1 MSASKIHH
9 VTSRGRPAGQSSTSF
24 TYPLWVPRDHN
35 RITLL
40 AAQIPKTYYLIDEG
54 YNSFTWSNSPGT
66 TFYIPAG
73 NYTFTTFQAM
83 WNASPICTT
92 GGVRIETTGTDT
104 GALHGA
110 PTFSTLSDGL
120 FRIRASASGT
130 LTFPQGSQ
138 LPLILGVAP
147 ATSGSTTKFITSTA
161 GHYTTSDQV
170 VDFTAT
176 SQIYIT
182 CDKAVGVAA
191 GSEEKGGMLSH
202 FFVNQIPDL
211 SFVTFT
217 NPAPIDT
224 ATVFENEATV
234 DPTPRQVFANF
245 SIIGDGYAAL
255 DLHGHDVDIVI
266 MTWCEHNYWN
276 LLKYYVQAQAL
287 QMQMQL
293 EKQ

>member
-1 MSASKIHH
+1 MSTPKIHH

-40 AAQIPKTYYLIDEG
+40 AAQVPKTYYLIDEG
-54 YNSFTWSNSPGT
+54 YNSFTWTPSVGVPVT
-66 TFYIPAG
+66 YYIPAG
-73 NYTFTTFQAM
+73 NYTFNTFATM
-83 WNASPICTT
+83 WNSVCTASGLT
-92 GGVRIETTGTDT
+92 IETSGTDP
-104 GALHGA
+104 AAPHSA
-110 PTFSTLSDGL
+110 PTFNTLSDGR
-120 FRIRASASGT
+120 FRLSGSASGT
-130 LTFPQGSQ
+130 ISFPANSQ
-138 LPLILGVAP
+138 LPLILGFSAP
-147 ATSGSTTKFITSTA
+147 ITITA
-161 GHYTTSDQV
+161 GAYTTSTQV

-266 MTWCEHNYWN
+266 MTWCEHDYWT